1 MEEIEKV
8 IVFNPIMCK
17 IYENKETPH
26 YYAIKI
32 EFTDSSLSQIKNEI
46 YKQIQEVFDLEESDS
61 SKLKDFISN
70 INKNKNK
77 IEFEQFIIGG
87 CIIEDKL
94 CIGIKVIVNINK
106 LKRIS

>member
-1 MEEIEKV
+1 MEGIEKV

-17 IYENKETPH
+17 IYENEETPH

-46 YKQIQEVFDLEESDS
+46 HNQIQEVFNLEESDNL
-61 SKLKDFISN
+61 KLKNFISS
-70 INKNKNK
+70 INKNKSK

-87 CIIEDKL
+87 RIEEDKL
-94 CIGIKVIVNINK
+94 CIGIKIIVNINK